1 VRLRKEGADIKVQ
14 GLPSKSTVK
23 GSSVPRVSAAQARLL
38 LMGAQGLLADPGRA
52 ATPAAVFELVRR
64 MGFVQLDS
72 ISYVERA
79 HHLTLSSR
87 LHAYR
92 REHFARLLERDRSLF
107 EHWTHD
113 ASAVPTEW
121 FPHWK
126 PRFARAAARM
136 RASGWWQERMGADA
150 DRIIDS
156 VRARILT
163 EGALRSQDFEHE
175 RGQSSAWWG
184 WKPQKAA
191 LEYLWHTGEL
201 MVVRREKFQKVY
213 DLTGRVFPEPHSASA
228 PTEDEHTE
236 WACSNAL
243 ERLVVATPKELAE
256 FWAAID
262 PARAKS
268 WCEAAVREG
277 RIVPV
282 LVEPFDAEA
291 SKPRPAYALPDWERR
306 LKRLPEPPRITRL
319 LSPFDPVLRDRARAG
334 RLFGFDYRFE
344 AFVPEPQRRFGY
356 YVLPVLE
363 GDRLVGRID
372 PKLHRDEGVLKIR
385 RVYWEPGV
393 RATRERLKGLK
404 EAAERLAHFV
414 GAEKVEWPKAEA
426 RP

>member
-1 VRLRKEGADIKVQ
+1 
-14 GLPSKSTVK
+14 
-23 GSSVPRVSAAQARLL
+23 VSAGQARLL
-38 LMGAQGLLADPGRA
+38 LLGAQGLLADPSRA
-52 ATPAAVFELVRR
+52 ATKAAVFELVRR

-79 HHLTLSSR
+79 HHLTLGSR

-92 REHFARLLERDRSLF
+92 REHFARLLESDRSLF

-121 FPHWK
+121 FAHWK
-126 PRFARAAARM
+126 PRFARASARI
-136 RASGWWQERMGADA
+136 RANGWWQERMGGEA
-150 DRIIDS
+150 DRYIDA
-156 VRARILT
+156 VRARIAR
-163 EGALRSQDFEHE
+163 EGPLRSQDFEHE
-175 RGQSSAWWG
+175 RGQVSAWWG

-201 MVVRREKFQKVY
+201 LVVRRENFQKVY
-213 DLTGRVFPEPHSASA
+213 DLAERVFPELHQA
-228 PTEDEHTE
+228 PAPSDEEHTE
-236 WACSNAL
+236 WACSTAL

-256 FWAAID
+256 FWKAID
-262 PARAKS
+262 PARAKA
-268 WCEAAVREG
+268 WCERVVHEG

-282 LVEPFDAEA
+282 LVEPLHEGE

-306 LKRLPEPPRITRL
+306 LKRLPAPPPLTRL
-319 LSPFDPVLRDRARAG
+319 LSPFDPVLRDRARAL

-372 PKLHRDEGVLKIR
+372 PKFERAAGLLKVR

-393 RATRERLKGLK
+393 RATRERLKGLQ
-404 EAAERLAHFV
+404 EAAERLASFV
-414 GAEKVEWPKAEA
+414 GAEGVEWASE
-426 RP
+426 

>member
-1 VRLRKEGADIKVQ
+1 
-14 GLPSKSTVK
+14 
-23 GSSVPRVSAAQARLL
+23 VPRVSAAQARLL
-38 LMGAQGLLADPGRA
+38 LMGAQGLLADPARA
-52 ATPAAVFELVRR
+52 VTPAVLFDLVRR

-92 REHFARLLERDRSLF
+92 HEQFARLLERERSLF

-121 FPHWK
+121 FGHWK
-126 PRFARAAARM
+126 PRFARAAVRI
-136 RASGWWQERMGADA
+136 RAGRWWGERLGGDPDKVVDA
-150 DRIIDS
+150 
-156 VRARILT
+156 VRARIVQ
-163 EGALRSQDFEHE
+163 EGPLRSQDFEHE

-213 DLTGRVFPEPHSASA
+213 DLTERVFPELHRAHA
-228 PTEDEHTE
+228 PEEAEHTE
-236 WACSNAL
+236 WACSTAL

-256 FWAAID
+256 FWETID
-262 PARAKS
+262 PARAKG
-268 WCEAAVREG
+268 WCERAVHEG
-277 RIVPV
+277 RIMPV
-282 LVEPFDAEA
+282 LVEPLDGEA

-306 LKRLPEPPRITRL
+306 LKRLPGVPQLTRL
-319 LSPFDPVLRDRARAG
+319 LSPFDPVLRDRARAL

-344 AFVPEPQRRFGY
+344 AFVPEPARKFGY

-363 GDRLVGRID
+363 GERLVGRID
-372 PKLHRDEGVLKIR
+372 PKFERSEGLLKVR

-404 EAAERLAHFV
+404 EAAERLARFV
-414 GAEKVEWPKAEA
+414 GAERVEWP
-426 RP
+426 RG

>member
-1 VRLRKEGADIKVQ
+1 M
-14 GLPSKSTVK
+14 K

-38 LMGAQGLLADPGRA
+38 LMGAQGLLADPARA
-52 ATPAAVFELVRR
+52 ATPAALFELVKR

-79 HHLTLSSR
+79 HHLTLASR
-87 LHAYR
+87 LHSYR

-113 ASAVPTEW
+113 ASAVPTQW
-121 FPHWK
+121 FVHWK
-126 PRFARAAARM
+126 PRFERAAARI
-136 RASGWWQERMGADA
+136 RASGWWGERMGGEPDK
-150 DRIIDS
+150 IIDA

-163 EGALRSQDFEHE
+163 EGPLRSQDFEHE

-201 MVVRREKFQKVY
+201 SVVRREKFQKVY
-213 DLTGRVFPEPHSASA
+213 DLTERVHPEPHRATA
-228 PTEDEHTE
+228 PTEEAHTE
-236 WACSNAL
+236 WACSTAL
-243 ERLVVATPKELAE
+243 ERLVIATPKELAE
-256 FWAAID
+256 FWAAIE
-262 PARAKS
+262 PARAKA
-268 WCEAAVREG
+268 WCERALLEG

-282 LVEPFDAEA
+282 LVESLEETQ
-291 SKPRPAYALPDWERR
+291 KPRPAYALPDWERR
-306 LKRLPEPPRITRL
+306 LKRLPEPPRLTRL
-319 LSPFDPVLRDRARAG
+319 LSPFDPVLRDRARAL

-356 YVLPVLE
+356 YVLPLLE

-372 PKLHRDEGVLKIR
+372 PKFQRDEGALKVR

-393 RATRERLKGLK
+393 RATRERVKGLK
-404 EAAERLAHFV
+404 EAAERLARFV
-414 GAEKVEWPKAEA
+414 GAERVEWTSV
-426 RP
+426 

>member
-1 VRLRKEGADIKVQ
+1 
-14 GLPSKSTVK
+14 
-23 GSSVPRVSAAQARLL
+23 
-38 LMGAQGLLADPGRA
+38 MGAQGLLADPDRA
-52 ATPAAVFELVRR
+52 APPAALFDLVRR

-72 ISYVERA
+72 INYVERA

-87 LHAYR
+87 LQQYK

-121 FPHWK
+121 FAHWK
-126 PRFARAAARM
+126 PRFARAAARI
-136 RASGWWQERMGADA
+136 RAGRWWGERLGGEPDK
-150 DRIIDS
+150 IIDA
-156 VRARILT
+156 VRARISA
-163 EGALRSQDFEHE
+163 EGPLRSQDFEHE

-201 MVVRREKFQKVY
+201 LVVRREKFQKVY
-213 DLTGRVFPEPHSASA
+213 DLTERVLPELHPA
-228 PTEDEHTE
+228 PAPPEEEHTE
-236 WACSNAL
+236 WACSTAL

-256 FWAAID
+256 FWASID
-262 PARAKS
+262 PARAKA
-268 WCEAAVREG
+268 WCERVVREG

-282 LVEPFDAEA
+282 LVEPLEDDG

-306 LKRLPEPPRITRL
+306 LRRQPEPPQMTRL
-319 LSPFDPVLRDRARAG
+319 LSPFDPVLRDRARAL

-344 AFVPEPQRRFGY
+344 AFVPAPQRKFGY

-363 GDRLVGRID
+363 GERLVGRVD
-372 PKLHRDEGVLKIR
+372 PKFERAEGLLKVR

-393 RATRERLKGLK
+393 RATRERVKGLK
-404 EAAERLAHFV
+404 GAAERLAKFI
-414 GAEKVEWPKAEA
+414 GAAGVEWTSV
-426 RP
+426 

>member
-1 VRLRKEGADIKVQ
+1 LS
-14 GLPSKSTVK
+14 SKKTVK
-23 GSSVPRVSAAQARLL
+23 SSSVPRVSAAQARLL
-38 LMGAQGLLADPGRA
+38 LMGAQGLLADPARA
-52 ATPAAVFELVRR
+52 ARPAEVEDHVRR

-87 LHAYR
+87 LHTYR

-121 FPHWK
+121 FQHWK
-126 PRFARAAARM
+126 PRFARAAARI
-136 RASGWWQERMGADA
+136 RANGWWQERMGGDA
-150 DRIIDS
+150 ERIIDA
-156 VRARILT
+156 VRARIAR
-163 EGALRSQDFEHE
+163 EGPLRSQDFEHE
-175 RGQSSAWWG
+175 RGQVSAWWG

-201 MVVRREKFQKVY
+201 VVLRREKFQKVY
-213 DLTGRVFPEPHSASA
+213 DLTERVFQELHHAAA
-228 PTEDEHTE
+228 PLEEEHVE
-236 WACSNAL
+236 WACSTAL

-256 FWAAID
+256 FWASIE

-268 WCEAAVREG
+268 WCERAVLDG

-282 LVEPFDAEA
+282 LVEPFDGEA

-306 LKRLPEPPRITRL
+306 LKRLPEPPPLTRL
-319 LSPFDPVLRDRARAG
+319 LSPFDPVLRDRARAL

-344 AFVPEPQRRFGY
+344 AFVPEPQRKFGY

-372 PKLHRDEGVLKIR
+372 PKFERSEGVLKVR

-393 RATRERLKGLK
+393 RATRERVKNLQ
-404 EAAERLAHFV
+404 EAAERLARFV
-414 GAEKVEWPKAEA
+414 GAERVEWP
-426 RP
+426 RD